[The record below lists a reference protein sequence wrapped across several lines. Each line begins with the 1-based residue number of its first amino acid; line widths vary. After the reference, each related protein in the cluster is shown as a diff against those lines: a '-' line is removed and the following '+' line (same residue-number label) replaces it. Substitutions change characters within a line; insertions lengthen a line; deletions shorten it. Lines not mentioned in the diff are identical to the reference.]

1 MMAVLGKK
9 NLMLGT
15 KKNRYLF
22 TGVIVGGL
30 FLTWLI
36 ATSKPAPAAKPIRLP
51 PIPIV
56 DVLHIQPGS
65 HRVWIETQ
73 GLVKPKTQIELVS
86 QVTGR
91 VVSIAEQFS
100 AGGFFDAKQTLVS
113 LEESDYRIAVSQ
125 ANAKLADA
133 KQLLATE
140 KGRARQAEREWRDLG
155 NSEANALFLRKP
167 QLASAMANLNAAE
180 AGLEK
185 GQLDLSRTRISAPFA
200 GRVLS
205 KKVDI
210 GQFVSQGTPVA
221 NIYSSDIAEVRL
233 PLTAQQRQN
242 VSVSGSQRSPVKLIA
257 RYGSNEYEWDAVLD
271 RLEGAIDASSRQYYF
286 VATLPQAF
294 EDTLD
299 EEGLLEKPGLAV
311 GQFVSA
317 QIAGNSIDNSF
328 LIPRTALRQQQQI
341 WVLDNNRLAYTD
353 VIVIQSNDD
362 SALVQLADT
371 SEASNPIAVI
381 TSDLSLAL
389 KGMKIRDRSV
399 MLRDLPENQEN
410 VAATKVSPE

>member
-1 MMAVLGKK
+1 
-9 NLMLGT
+9 MLGT

-36 ATSKPAPAAKPIRLP
+36 ATSKPAPIAKPIRLP
-51 PIPIV
+51 PVPIV

-86 QVTGR
+86 QVSGR

-113 LEESDYRIAVSQ
+113 IDESDYRIAVSQ

-140 KGRARQAEREWRDLG
+140 KGRARQAKREWRDLG

-167 QLASAMANLNAAE
+167 QLASAKANLTAAE

-185 GQLDLSRTRISAPFA
+185 AQLDLSRTQISAPFA
-200 GRVLS
+200 GRVLR
-205 KKVDI
+205 KNVDV
-210 GQFVSQGTPVA
+210 GQFISQGTPIA
-221 NIYSSDIAEVRL
+221 SIYSSDIAEVRL

-242 VSVSGSQRSPVKLIA
+242 VSVSGVERSPVKLVA

-271 RLEGAIDASSRQYYF
+271 RLEGAIDSSSRQYYF

-294 EDTLD
+294 KDTLD
-299 EEGLLEKPGLAV
+299 EAGLLVKPGLAV

-328 LIPRTALRQQQQI
+328 FIPRTALRQQQQI
-341 WVLDNNRLAYTD
+341 WVLDNNRLKYID
-353 VIVIQSNDD
+353 VVVIQSNDD
-362 SALVQLADT
+362 SALVKLANV
-371 SEASNPIAVI
+371 SEVNNPIAVI
-381 TSDLSLAL
+381 TSSLSLAL

-399 MLRDLPENQEN
+399 VLRDSPESQGN
-410 VAATKVSPE
+410 VTAAQVSPE

>member
-1 MMAVLGKK
+1 
-9 NLMLGT
+9 MLGT

-22 TGVIVGGL
+22 AGVIVGGL

-36 ATSKPAPAAKPIRLP
+36 ATSKPAPIAKPIRLP
-51 PIPIV
+51 PVPIV

-86 QVTGR
+86 QVSGR

-113 LEESDYRIAVSQ
+113 IDESDYRIAVSQ

-140 KGRARQAEREWRDLG
+140 KGRARQAKREWRDLG

-167 QLASAMANLNAAE
+167 QLASAKANLTAAE

-185 GQLDLSRTRISAPFA
+185 AQLDLSRTQISAPFA
-200 GRVLS
+200 GRVLR
-205 KKVDI
+205 KNVDV
-210 GQFVSQGTPVA
+210 GQFISQGTPIA
-221 NIYSSDIAEVRL
+221 SIYSSDIAEVRL
-233 PLTAQQRQN
+233 TLTAQQRQN
-242 VSVSGSQRSPVKLIA
+242 VSVSGVERSPVKLVA

-271 RLEGAIDASSRQYYF
+271 RLEGAIDSSSRQYYF

-294 EDTLD
+294 KDTLD
-299 EEGLLEKPGLAV
+299 EAGLLVKPGLAV

-328 LIPRTALRQQQQI
+328 FIPRTALRQQQQI
-341 WVLDNNRLAYTD
+341 WVLDNNRLKYID
-353 VIVIQSNDD
+353 VVVIQSNDD
-362 SALVQLADT
+362 SALVKLANV
-371 SEASNPIAVI
+371 SEVNNPIAVI
-381 TSDLSLAL
+381 TSSLSLAL

-399 MLRDLPENQEN
+399 VLRDSPESQGN
-410 VAATKVSPE
+410 VTAAQVSPE

>member
-1 MMAVLGKK
+1 
-9 NLMLGT
+9 MLGT

-22 TGVIVGGL
+22 TGGIVGGL

-36 ATSKPAPAAKPIRLP
+36 ATSKPAPIAKPIRLP
-51 PIPIV
+51 PVPIV

-100 AGGFFDAKQTLVS
+100 AGGFFDAKQALVS

-140 KGRARQAEREWRDLG
+140 KGRARQAKREWRDLG
-155 NSEANALFLRKP
+155 NSEANALFLREP
-167 QLASAMANLNAAE
+167 QLASAKANLNAAE

-185 GQLDLSRTRISAPFA
+185 AQLDLSRTHISAPFA

-205 KKVDI
+205 KKVDV
-210 GQFVSQGTPVA
+210 GQFVSQGTPIA
-221 NIYSSDIAEVRL
+221 SIYSSDIAEVRL

-242 VSVSGSQRSPVKLIA
+242 VSVSGSERSPVKLIA

-271 RLEGAIDASSRQYYF
+271 RIEGAIDSSSRQYYF

-294 EDTLD
+294 KDTLD
-299 EEGLLEKPGLAV
+299 EAGLLEKPGLAV

-341 WVLDNNRLAYTD
+341 WVLDNNRLAYID
-353 VIVIQSNDD
+353 VVVIQSNDD

-381 TSDLSLAL
+381 TSSLSLVL

-399 MLRDLPENQEN
+399 VLRDSPESQGNIT
-410 VAATKVSPE
+410 AAQVSPE

>member
-1 MMAVLGKK
+1 
-9 NLMLGT
+9 MLGT

-36 ATSKPAPAAKPIRLP
+36 ATSKPAPIAKPIRLP
-51 PIPIV
+51 PVPIV

-100 AGGFFDAKQTLVS
+100 AGGFFDAKQALVS

-140 KGRARQAEREWRDLG
+140 KGRARQAKREWRDLG

-167 QLASAMANLNAAE
+167 QLASAKANLNAAE

-185 GQLDLSRTRISAPFA
+185 AQLDLSRTHISAPFA

-205 KKVDI
+205 KKVDV
-210 GQFVSQGTPVA
+210 GQFVSQGTPIA
-221 NIYSSDIAEVRL
+221 SIYSSDIAEVRL

-242 VSVSGSQRSPVKLIA
+242 VSVSGSERSPVKLIA

-271 RLEGAIDASSRQYYF
+271 RLEGAIDSSSRQYYF

-294 EDTLD
+294 KDTLD
-299 EEGLLEKPGLAV
+299 EAGLLEKPGLAV

-341 WVLDNNRLAYTD
+341 WVLDNNRLAYID
-353 VIVIQSNDD
+353 VVVIQSNDD

-381 TSDLSLAL
+381 TSSLSLAL

-399 MLRDLPENQEN
+399 VLRDSPESQGN
-410 VAATKVSPE
+410 VTAAQVSPE